1 MLEYVKLLLIMALFA
16 ISLFGLER
24 LLGSILITLFK
35 MIKTLKKT
43 LSNRTKRVESSE
55 HSTL

>member
-24 LLGSILITLFK
+24 LLGFILIMLFR